1 MMMYKK
7 LGFLFAILFFAFSSS
22 HVFASWQVAKSN
34 SSAVPSEPF
43 FQTGRK
49 PQANTYQVNTNKV
62 DYKGSEVSPRP
73 HRIKKTYSSYI
84 PNAYTTS
91 VYPRQNSFVNT
102 ASPVYAISISGSLK
116 ENLERIM
123 HRYNWKVVWKAPYDY
138 NFDGRITGTSL
149 PTVIEKLLKPFPLQA
164 QMYMSNRT
172 LAVVSRNP
180 T

>member
-1 MMMYKK
+1 MYKK
-7 LGFLFAILFFAFSSS
+7 LGYLFAILFFLFVSSPI
-22 HVFASWQVAKSN
+22 FASWQVAKGN

-43 FQTGRK
+43 FQTNRK
-49 PQANTYQVNTNKV
+49 SQTNTYSIRANKA
-62 DYKGSEVSPRP
+62 DYKGADVASTS
-73 HRIKKTYSSYI
+73 HRVKKTYSSYI
-84 PNAYTTS
+84 PSAYTTS
-91 VYPRQNSFVNT
+91 VYPRRNSFVNT

-123 HRYNWKVVWKAPYDY
+123 HRYNWKVVWNAPYDY

-172 LAVVSRNP
+172 LAVISRNP